1 MKDPTEVGTL
11 TPVAGV
17 FTQLDDYYSC
27 AAWTRR
33 SARHRYVNLRC
44 GRNDNTGN
52 LNVHFWDR
60 RYFNRRNHNPPR
72 TDCAGTDEAV
82 RILLRSYGHRS
93 GTVITDDGQRHSAVI
108 FLVNR
113 ASKISR

>member
-17 FTQLDDYYSC
+17 FTQLDDNHSG

-52 LNVHFWDR
+52 LNVHFGDR

-72 TDCAGTDEAV
+72 TDSAGTDEAV
-82 RILLRSYGHRS
+82 RILLRRYCHRS
-93 GTVITDDGQRHSAVI
+93 RTLITDDWPPHRAVI
-108 FLVNR
+108 
-113 ASKISR
+113 